1 MGRSPYLRVAEGRSP
16 YLRVAEGR
24 SPLVNTSELF
34 GRDEIM
40 D

>member
-1 MGRSPYLRVAEGRSP
+1 MGRSP

>member
-1 MGRSPYLRVAEGRSP
+1 MSRSPYLRVVVSRSP